1 MHGPTIAADDLEAW
15 ARTPLEHSLGGIAP
29 GERVMIKGKRIA
41 WPLMAVLERGV
52 VEAGGI
58 PDVLLVEKVGGTLH
72 VAIGRSYDHAYV
84 EESGSEE
91 GARRLA
97 ELEREGV
104 MNRSAQHVDIVAD
117 VRPRGCGRRVF
128 IDDTE
133 IVVPNRVWVPRRE
146 PAGPGDPARVAT
158 SIGTERGIAT
168 C

>member
-29 GERVMIKGKRIA
+29 GERVMIKGERIA
-41 WPLMAVLERGV
+41 WPLMAV
-52 VEAGGI
+52 
-58 PDVLLVEKVGGTLH
+58 
-72 VAIGRSYDHAYV
+72 
-84 EESGSEE
+84 
-91 GARRLA
+91 
-97 ELEREGV
+97 LEREGV
-104 MNRSAQHVDIVAD
+104 MNRSAQHVDVVAD

-158 SIGTERGIAT
+158 SIGTERGVAT